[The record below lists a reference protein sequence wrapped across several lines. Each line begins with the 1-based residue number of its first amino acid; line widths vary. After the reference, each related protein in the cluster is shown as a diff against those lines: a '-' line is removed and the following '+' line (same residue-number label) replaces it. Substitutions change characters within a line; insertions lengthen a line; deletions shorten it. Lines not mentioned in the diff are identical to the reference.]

1 MYSNDPGPCPI
12 CGAPHMACTTL
23 RPGPVVIPQLPARD
37 KATAATGAPAAV
49 VDAVAPVDPVVEP
62 LAPERPKGRK

>member
-1 MYSNDPGPCPI
+1 
-12 CGAPHMACTTL
+12 MACTTL

-37 KATAATGAPAAV
+37 KATATAGAATTAEAPAAV

-62 LAPERPKGRK
+62 IAPERPKGRK